1 MDFDWKKIVGAVAP
15 TLATALG
22 GPLAGMATK
31 AIAASLTGDE
41 NASEKEISL
50 ALRGA
55 TPETLTTLK
64 QADLDF
70 EAKLAELGV
79 DLVKLSIEDRK
90 DARSMQIS
98 TRSRIVPVLSVLTV
112 AGFFVAVGWVL
123 TGNVT
128 LDSTLLGFVLGQ
140 ISAKAEQV
148 YNYFFGS
155 SVGSK
160 EKTFQLARKSEK

>member
-1 MDFDWKKIVGAVAP
+1 
-15 TLATALG
+15 
-22 GPLAGMATK
+22 
-31 AIAASLTGDE
+31 
-41 NASEKEISL
+41 
-50 ALRGA
+50 
-55 TPETLTTLK
+55 
-64 QADLDF
+64 
-70 EAKLAELGV
+70 
-79 DLVKLSIEDRK
+79 
-90 DARSMQIS
+90 MQIS
-98 TRSRIVPVLSVLTV
+98 TRSRIVPILSVLTV